1 MPRNRKY
8 SRRRRSSKKSTKRRK
23 SKKMRGGVTTRS
35 GVRRG
40 NYRVLSPLKIL
51 KSTRLPSDVFGE
63 ILEMHPLFSTKLTNA
78 TIRRAVRDYSNSR
91 SRAVVTKLFGKI
103 ENWDVSNVT
112 DMSHA
117 FNHKDCKYF
126 NQPLN
131 KWNVSN
137 VTNMCSMF
145 CGATSFNQPL
155 NKWNVTRRM
164 DLISELVLPSC
175 RGVP

>member
-1 MPRNRKY
+1 
-8 SRRRRSSKKSTKRRK
+8 
-23 SKKMRGGVTTRS
+23 MRGGVTTRS

-112 DMSHA
+112 DMSSA

-126 NQPLN
+126 NHPLN
-131 KWNVSN
+131 NWNVSN
-137 VTNMCSMF
+137 VTNMKRMFRNASSFNQPLNNWNVSNVTDMYSMF
-145 CGATSFNQPL
+145 GGATSFNQPL
-155 NKWNVTRRM
+155 HAPRY
-164 DLISELVLPSC
+164 S
-175 RGVP
+175 

>member
-1 MPRNRKY
+1 
-8 SRRRRSSKKSTKRRK
+8 
-23 SKKMRGGVTTRS
+23 
-35 GVRRG
+35 
-40 NYRVLSPLKIL
+40 
-51 KSTRLPSDVFGE
+51 
-63 ILEMHPLFSTKLTNA
+63 MHPLFSTKLTNA

-131 KWNVSN
+131 NWNVSK
-137 VTNMCSMF
+137 VTDMNSMF
-145 CGATSFNQPL
+145 NDASSFNQPPPS
-155 NKWNVTRRM
+155 RRRAFFW
-164 DLISELVLPSC
+164 I
-175 RGVP
+175 